1 MMFKDIMFHYTFYK
15 EDDSVCFFATYN
27 PNGDGK
33 FRVLDGE
40 EKYLGYVECED
51 REEADKIAEE
61 IDNLKTIDELL
72 CYLGISAKV
81 STNLWEIHSYMA
93 ENEYGGIDKDYVY
106 SVYESEYFN
115 RLGKYYLAVTEE

>member
-1 MMFKDIMFHYTFYK
+1 MMFKDIMFRYTFIK
-15 EDDSVCFFATYN
+15 DDDTIILYGTYD

-33 FRVLDGE
+33 FRVLDSD
-40 EKYLGYVECED
+40 EKYLGYLECED

-61 IDNLKTIDELL
+61 IDSLKTIDDLL

-81 STNLWEIHSYMA
+81 STNLWEIHSYMV
-93 ENEYGGIDKDYVY
+93 ENEYGSIDKDYVY

-115 RLGKYYLAVTEE
+115 RLGKYYLAITEE

>member
-1 MMFKDIMFHYTFYK
+1 MMFKDIMFRYTFFK
-15 EDDSVCFFATYN
+15 KDDTTIFYGTYD

-33 FRVLDGE
+33 FRVLDSE
-40 EKYLGYVECED
+40 EKYLGYLECED

-61 IDNLKTIDELL
+61 IDNLNTIDDLL

-81 STNLWEIHSYMA
+81 DTNIERIHSYMV
-93 ENEYGGIDKDYVY
+93 ENEYGSIDKDYIY

>member
-1 MMFKDIMFHYTFYK
+1 MMFKDIMFHYTFCK
-15 EDDSVCFFATYN
+15 ENNAIRFFATYN

-33 FRVLDGE
+33 FRVLDSE

-61 IDNLKTIDELL
+61 IDNLNTVDDLL

-81 STNLWEIHSYMA
+81 STNIEEIHSYML
-93 ENEYGGIDKDYVY
+93 ENEYGGITTYLY